1 MTKRMSFRSVS
12 LVGVGL
18 IGGSWGLALK
28 RRGFAG
34 RVSGCDDMPI
44 LDRAQAIG
52 AIDEPEP
59 SLTAAVRD
67 ADLVILAAPVGT
79 ILKQLRQVKDA
90 ASPGAL
96 VTDTGSTK
104 ETVLERA
111 REIFGDGAL
120 FIGGHPL
127 AGKEQSGIE
136 SAHEDLFVG
145 ARYVLT
151 PLAAQDPDDE
161 RWSRFCELIEFVG
174 ARPFPCDAATHDRAL
189 AFLSHL
195 PQLVATGLAS
205 LVAEEDRGR
214 PLPLD
219 LAAAG
224 FRDMTRLA
232 ESPYG
237 IWRDV
242 CATNRENLAEA
253 LDALIRK
260 LEEIKGELADERL
273 EREFGQAL
281 ELRERWRK
289 VRSRG

>member
-34 RVSGCDDMPI
+34 QITGCDHAPI
-44 LDRAQAIG
+44 LDRARAIG

-59 SLTAAVRD
+59 SVAAAVRE
-67 ADLVILAAPVGT
+67 ADLVILAAPVGA
-79 ILKQLRQVKDA
+79 ILEQLRQVKDA
-90 ASPGAL
+90 APAGVL

-104 ETVLERA
+104 EAVLERA
-111 REIFGDGAL
+111 REIFNEGAL

-151 PLAAQDPDDE
+151 PLAPQDPDDE
-161 RWSRFCELIEFVG
+161 RWSGFCDLIEFVG
-174 ARPFPCDAATHDRAL
+174 ARSFPCDAATHDRAL

-195 PQLVATGLAS
+195 PQLMATSLAS
-205 LVAEEDRGR
+205 IVADGDRSR
-214 PLPLD
+214 SLPLD

-232 ESPYG
+232 ESPYV

-242 CATNRENLAEA
+242 CLTNRENLSEA

-260 LEEIKGELADERL
+260 LEEIKDELADERL
-273 EREFGQAL
+273 EQEFRQAL